1 MNEKNLKL
9 LRFALC
15 MCEEMLNRADKEY
28 EVYGYSNDDFY
39 NLRNELSEKLGID
52 YYDLKDD

>member
-1 MNEKNLKL
+1 MNKKNLKL

-15 MCEEMLNRADKEY
+15 MCEEMLNRANEEY
-28 EVYGYSNDDFY
+28 EVYGYSSDDFY
-39 NLRNELSEKLGID
+39 YLRNELSEKLGID